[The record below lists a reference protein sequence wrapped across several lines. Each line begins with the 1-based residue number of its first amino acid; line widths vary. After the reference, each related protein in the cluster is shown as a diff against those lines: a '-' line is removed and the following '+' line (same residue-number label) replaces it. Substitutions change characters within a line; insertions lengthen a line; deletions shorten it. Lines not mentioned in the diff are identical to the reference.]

1 MLSASR
7 IISAHGAGPT
17 PEVMARLGK
26 WLALLLVVMLAWTL
40 AQLTWTLFAP
50 RETGPLPVARDL
62 PSYPLAATSRADE
75 VHRLAAVADLQ
86 LFGHAQAVAEAPV
99 VPTEAPETRLRLT
112 LKGVVA
118 SSAEPVLGVALI
130 ADDRQNE
137 RHYRVG
143 AELPGGARLEQIFS
157 DRVILSR
164 EGRFEMLRL
173 PRETLDSAAVVP
185 ASQPAQVGTAA
196 PAPPLRDA
204 GLAASLATRRDTW
217 LQEPS
222 QFMESIRVRPVM
234 EQGVMKGF
242 AVSPR
247 RDPALFRQAGLRPGD
262 VVTGINGT
270 PVNAISD
277 PQALMAEL
285 AQVTEVTLDLERQGR
300 AMSLTLPIGQ

>member
-185 ASQPAQVGTAA
+185 ASTRPGRHRRAGTAV
-196 PAPPLRDA
+196 A
-204 GLAASLATRRDTW
+204 GCGAGGQPGNATGYLAAGT
-217 LQEPS
+217 
-222 QFMESIRVRPVM
+222 FPVHGKHPGAAGDGAGGD
-234 EQGVMKGF
+234 EGVCRFPPQGSGLVPPGGT
-242 AVSPR
+242 SPR
-247 RDPALFRQAGLRPGD
+247 RCGNRDQRHPGQRHQRSPGPDGRVGTGHRGHAGP
-262 VVTGINGT
+262 
-270 PVNAISD
+270 
-277 PQALMAEL
+277 
-285 AQVTEVTLDLERQGR
+285 
-300 AMSLTLPIGQ
+300 

>member
-7 IISAHGAGPT
+7 IISARGARPA
-17 PEVMARLGK
+17 PEDVARLGR
-26 WLALLLVVMLAWTL
+26 WLVLPLVVVLAWSL
-40 AQLTWTLFAP
+40 AQLTWTLLTP
-50 RETGPLPVARDL
+50 QEIGPLPVARDL
-62 PSYPLAATSRADE
+62 PSAPPSVAPLSNE
-75 VHRLAAVADLQ
+75 VPRLTAVADLQ
-86 LFGHAQAVAEAPV
+86 LFGHAETVIEAPA

-118 SSAEPVLGVALI
+118 SPEPALGVALI

-143 AELPGGARLEQIFS
+143 AELPGSARLEQIFG

-185 ASQPAQVGTAA
+185 AVQSSQAGGTE

-217 LQEPS
+217 LQEPG

-234 EQGVMKGF
+234 EQGAMKGF

-270 PVNAISD
+270 PISAVTD

-285 AQVTEVTLDLERQGR
+285 AQATEVRLDLERQGR